1 MKQKAQAQDT
11 ETDEAAPTKPHW
23 TGHRERLRQRLFT
36 SGAEALQ
43 DYELLELMLG
53 TALPRRDVKPLA
65 KDLLHEFKDLWALL
79 HAPDNRLRDIGLGES
94 AIGLLRATGAI
105 ALRAQRGQVLA
116 RPLLSSWQKIVD
128 YCKMAL
134 AHESKEQF
142 RLLFID
148 RRNQLIH
155 EETVQKGTIDHTPV
169 YPREVVQRAL
179 ELGAGALVLVHNHP
193 SGDPTPSQADIDM
206 TKMIIAACQPLEITV
221 HDHLIIGRGKVVSF
235 RTLGLL

>member
-1 MKQKAQAQDT
+1 MTPKARTQAAATGD
-11 ETDEAAPTKPHW
+11 ETPVKPHW

-36 SGAEALQ
+36 AGAEALQ

-79 HAPDNRLRDIGLGES
+79 HAPDHRLRDMGLGES

-105 ALRAQRGQVLA
+105 ALRAQRGQVLE

-155 EETVQKGTIDHTPV
+155 EEIVQRGTIDHTPV

-179 ELGAGALVLVHNHP
+179 EFGAGALVLVHNHP
-193 SGDPTPSQADIDM
+193 T
-206 TKMIIAACQPLEITV
+206 
-221 HDHLIIGRGKVVSF
+221 H
-235 RTLGLL
+235 